1 MYCMYVVFFVK
12 QKTAYEMRISDW
24 SSDVCSSDLTLA
36 DFAAVKV
43 KNAAHGFSNP
53 NARYRKKF
61 TAEDV
66 AASAMLADPLRLMDV
81 CAVSDGAAALIV
93 SSVAYA
99 SRIGKASAP
108 RVAAISPVTPS
119 FASALVAM
127 LDIATDRS
135 EESRGGKG
143 CGST

>member
-1 MYCMYVVFFVK
+1 MYG
-12 QKTAYEMRISDW
+12 D
-24 SSDVCSSDLTLA
+24 TLA

-108 RVAAISPVTPS
+108 RVAAISTVTPR
-119 FASALVAM
+119 F
-127 LDIATDRS
+127 RS
-135 EESRGGKG
+135 EEHTSELQSLMRISYPVF
-143 CGST
+143 C